1 MAQAQTLE
9 GLSGTGTENDP
20 YIIASTTNWNKF
32 AGYVNGGNTFNG
44 KFVKLTANI
53 ELTINNNKTEP
64 NKSDEMVGWGFD
76 NTESKYFS
84 GTFDGDWNT
93 LTFNAGEVGNPI
105 RRTDGKYPPTAPFR
119 IIDGATIKNLT
130 VDGTIVSSL
139 KYNAGFVGF
148 AFGNKTGNAN
158 NIKNCTS
165 NIVINCMYITNSPG
179 DDGAN
184 YKKWDCSSAGFVAE
198 NKRVNGVESKLHFE
212 NCIFYGSINQLG
224 NENANRGAGFVSY
237 SGPTTNK
244 VLFNNCLMMGHIELQ
259 PLPNSSS
266 LSTFSR
272 PKDYITYEG
281 TCYYANNYGNV
292 PQTNCRLASDILE
305 EEVSKK
311 FTVDG
316 EDYYVPVQIT
326 ELHSMEYT
334 SPEPLNVEVLFY
346 GKSLIKDTDYTIVIL
361 KKDNDGVYQPA
372 TEIVGPRGA
381 YKVTVTGKNDRGY
394 YGESVYEFEFINEDE
409 KWEKLV
415 KFIDDADDGGTITLP
430 NDFYAMDGNNAL
442 EINKNLTIN
451 LSGHQI
457 HRNLTEPVVKG
468 QVLRIASGKTVTI
481 NGPGTITGGYNIAE
495 SDTENGANN
504 DGGGIYNKGILIL
517 NNVTVTHNKCIKL
530 HEGTNAYTA
539 RGGGIFNGTGS
550 SFSMTNGVVSHNIAR
565 GGGGGV
571 YCEAPTSFSMTN
583 VSISSNESESK
594 GGGLRIRTS
603 GNVEA
608 ALTGCTID
616 HNHSTATGSNRASEG
631 GGIYMQEGHLRMEN
645 CIITYN
651 QSAFA
656 GAGFYAHDG
665 VTCAKNCTITH
676 NSAFTEH
683 ERMYGGGICLH
694 NPSVYTM
701 EDGTITN
708 NHSYQDGG
716 GIYVFQG
723 ATFNVKG
730 NVTINENFRTRKS
743 AEPTDTPNNAYTAG
757 TAVINIV
764 GDLDPKA
771 RIHIT
776 GHGFGGDYTR
786 GMETYKTIPANFVT
800 DGKYQKL
807 NDYDLQHELHE
818 IRLAPYDWFNTGTWE
833 NQPNHDDHI
842 VPTSSRDIIVNRAI
856 VLEKNQIGYAHGIE
870 FSNGKLVLEDGA
882 QLVCSINNKPE
893 VPIEIHVQKT
903 IEKAPDLGDDTYGW
917 YTISL
922 PIDNA
927 KIKDDYENATNLV
940 TKTTNPIDY
949 DLLRYD
955 EPTHYWDSYKYENYQ
970 SHFPD
975 KFELSEKGRGYLY
988 RNKNDVNL
996 EFAGIMNIGDV
1007 EYRVTKSSDK
1017 LAGFNLIG
1025 NPYTHNIYKGDGA
1038 AIPNGDLLSAGFYT
1052 MTKEGVW
1059 QSKTDADEIKVCQGI
1074 LVKALKSGIITMENK
1089 EGKASKASNDQI
1101 MFSVFNSKFE
1111 DHAYAVFDKG
1121 HGLDKISHFN
1131 DKAPMVYIR
1140 QNNDD
1145 YAIAMFEKRKT
1156 FNLCFKAMTTG
1167 RYTLSVKPEGNI
1179 SYLHIIDRLTGEDI
1193 DMLKEHEYSFVASIT
1208 DNDSRFIVRV
1218 SENDDAE
1225 ESFVYQNGN
1234 DIIVTGTGELQMF
1247 DMVGRLVNTQYV
1259 NGIGIVRKPSHSGV
1273 YIFRLVGETTRAQ
1286 KIFVE

>member
-1 MAQAQTLE
+1 M
-9 GLSGTGTENDP
+9 
-20 YIIASTTNWNKF
+20 
-32 AGYVNGGNTFNG
+32 
-44 KFVKLTANI
+44 
-53 ELTINNNKTEP
+53 
-64 NKSDEMVGWGFD
+64 
-76 NTESKYFS
+76 
-84 GTFDGDWNT
+84 
-93 LTFNAGEVGNPI
+93 GNPI
-105 RRTDGKYPPTAPFR
+105 SRTDGKYPPTAPFR

-165 NIVINCMYITNSPG
+165 NIVINCRYITNSPG

-184 YKKWDCSSAGFVAE
+184 YKQWDCSSAGFVAE

-212 NCIFYGSINQLG
+212 NCIFYGSIIQGRDEYQLG

-334 SPEPLNVEVLFY
+334 SPEPLNVEVSFY
-346 GKSLIKDTDYTIVIL
+346 GKSLVKDTDYTIVIL

-656 GAGFYAHDG
+656 GAGFY
-665 VTCAKNCTITH
+665 
-676 NSAFTEH
+676 
-683 ERMYGGGICLH
+683 
-694 NPSVYTM
+694 
-701 EDGTITN
+701 
-708 NHSYQDGG
+708 
-716 GIYVFQG
+716 
-723 ATFNVKG
+723 
-730 NVTINENFRTRKS
+730 
-743 AEPTDTPNNAYTAG
+743 
-757 TAVINIV
+757 
-764 GDLDPKA
+764 
-771 RIHIT
+771 
-776 GHGFGGDYTR
+776 
-786 GMETYKTIPANFVT
+786 
-800 DGKYQKL
+800 
-807 NDYDLQHELHE
+807 
-818 IRLAPYDWFNTGTWE
+818 
-833 NQPNHDDHI
+833 
-842 VPTSSRDIIVNRAI
+842 
-856 VLEKNQIGYAHGIE
+856 
-870 FSNGKLVLEDGA
+870 
-882 QLVCSINNKPE
+882 
-893 VPIEIHVQKT
+893 
-903 IEKAPDLGDDTYGW
+903 
-917 YTISL
+917 
-922 PIDNA
+922 
-927 KIKDDYENATNLV
+927 
-940 TKTTNPIDY
+940 
-949 DLLRYD
+949 
-955 EPTHYWDSYKYENYQ
+955 
-970 SHFPD
+970 
-975 KFELSEKGRGYLY
+975 
-988 RNKNDVNL
+988 
-996 EFAGIMNIGDV
+996 
-1007 EYRVTKSSDK
+1007 
-1017 LAGFNLIG
+1017 
-1025 NPYTHNIYKGDGA
+1025 
-1038 AIPNGDLLSAGFYT
+1038 T

-1074 LVKALKSGIITMENK
+1074 LVKALKSGTITMENK

-1234 DIIVTGTGELQMF
+1234 DIIVTGNGELQIF
-1247 DMVGRLVNTQYV
+1247 DMVGRLVNKQYV